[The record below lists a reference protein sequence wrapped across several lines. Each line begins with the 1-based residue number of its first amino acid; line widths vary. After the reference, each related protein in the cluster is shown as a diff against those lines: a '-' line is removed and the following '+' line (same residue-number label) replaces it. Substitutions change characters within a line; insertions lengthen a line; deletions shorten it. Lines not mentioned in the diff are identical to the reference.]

1 MEDTPPPPAV
11 TCLLHVCIHQT
22 FDFLQLTSL
31 SILFLIEWTCVG
43 VWNRSSRWSYYI
55 YWLQTNGRTG
65 FLRSEYII
73 VKCTCKTWI
82 RLHTTIVKSRA
93 NLAKLGKNN
102 FSAFPTELGKKP
114 WGVFPSTAGK
124 ARKLRLFPLR
134 FGSDIEFWQKDK
146 KKQQIY
152 QTIQIVMLLP
162 FWRGHKS

>member
-1 MEDTPPPPAV
+1 MSGGPPPPPAV

-82 RLHTTIVKSRA
+82 RYTLQSLNLGQIWQSSEKTTFRPFRQSS
-93 NLAKLGKNN
+93 GKNL
-102 FSAFPTELGKKP
+102 E
-114 WGVFPSTAGK
+114 VFF
-124 ARKLRLFPLR
+124 R
-134 FGSDIEFWQKDK
+134 
-146 KKQQIY
+146 
-152 QTIQIVMLLP
+152 VLP
-162 FWRGHKS
+162 ERPESCDCSL